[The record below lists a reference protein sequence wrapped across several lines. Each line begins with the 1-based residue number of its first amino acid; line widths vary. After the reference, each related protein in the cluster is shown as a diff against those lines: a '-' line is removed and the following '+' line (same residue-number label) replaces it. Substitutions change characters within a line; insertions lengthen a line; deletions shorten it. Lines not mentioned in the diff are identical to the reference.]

1 MVFRAVILSMVLTLA
16 VGQNAALLMCTTKC
30 DAHAAPASAPHHEH
44 SAPASASAP
53 HHEHSSNHSSTS
65 LTVAGSEC
73 CDDMRVSAAAFVRED
88 VRRPSASRG
97 SALAIL
103 IPRDELVG
111 PLPGARRELTPAHQW
126 SLDPKPLSAAL
137 RI

>member
-30 DAHAAPASAPHHEH
+30 DAPAAPASAPHHEH

-53 HHEHSSNHSSTS
+53 HNEHSSNHSSTS

-88 VRRPSASRG
+88 VRRNVSSPDAGYAIPVPSYEFLHPT
-97 SALAIL
+97 SAA
-103 IPRDELVG
+103 R
-111 PLPGARRELTPAHQW
+111 PGQGAGRQWWLDAR
-126 SLDPKPLSAAL
+126 PLSSAL